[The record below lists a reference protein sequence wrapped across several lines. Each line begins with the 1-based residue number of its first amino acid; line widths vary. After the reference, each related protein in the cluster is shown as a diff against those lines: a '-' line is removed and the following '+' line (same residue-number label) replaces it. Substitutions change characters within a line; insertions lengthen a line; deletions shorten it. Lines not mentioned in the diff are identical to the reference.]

1 MHSFARVF
9 CGQQSS
15 SWHGTTVQ
23 AAQSLPSLSIPDMSV
38 SSDIDMLTESLH
50 PSVDPS
56 QVVTVIGPPC
66 PP

>member
-1 MHSFARVF
+1 MCL

-23 AAQSLPSLSIPDMSV
+23 AAQPLPSLSIPDMSV
-38 SSDIDMLTESLH
+38 SSDIDMLTEPLH

-56 QVVTVIGPPC
+56 QVVTATGPPL